1 MSIEISAM
9 IMLFI
14 SMVLSSYSGLKSYQY
29 KKVDD
34 RLSQLTDDITALKVQ
49 NATLQG
55 RVIDLENS
63 QIHGD
68 DLKKLINEAVD
79 MAFLKYENRILKEKV
94 STRKEAK

>member
-1 MSIEISAM
+1 M

-68 DLKKLINEAVD
+68 DLKKLINEAVE
-79 MAFLKYENRILKEKV
+79 MAFLKYEVRILKEKV